1 MKTKDIRY
9 DIIIIE
15 GDNDDVSFV
24 EQIDGEF
31 DTLEIAQQYLKAHA
45 LDMSRELK
53 EYNIALVIRKITRE
67 II

>member
-31 DTLEIAQQYLKAHA
+31 DTLEIAQQYLKVHT

-53 EYNIALVIRKITRE
+53 EDNTALVIRKITRE